1 MFLHKHYT
9 DFPSMYKLTNKDKY
23 YIFINKIGDIY
34 WNYNLIIQ
42 IILPLFIGF
51 LFIRPVVKY
60 FEPDF
65 YDDEWNLFK
74 EFNIVENPIRFFK
87 KALGGYLAGM
97 AANRMFYNMT
107 NYFLKTGEYIKNN
120 NHLLQVAKTELCED
134 IEDYMIDN
142 IDVTVIKVADKYPTY
157 NDFLKERKFEKFN
170 IITGLLQ
177 LDILCWDQAFD
188 NFLDMFNF
196 KYNLFLDNTYYMDKS
211 VKRLARFKDE
221 LLEKTWQFHRIRDW
235 IDPSINQRW

>member
-1 MFLHKHYT
+1 
-9 DFPSMYKLTNKDKY
+9 MYKLTNKDKY

-87 KALGGYLAGM
+87 KGLGGYLAGR
-97 AANRMFYNMT
+97 AA
-107 NYFLKTGEYIKNN
+107 
-120 NHLLQVAKTELCED
+120 
-134 IEDYMIDN
+134 IEC
-142 IDVTVIKVADKYPTY
+142 
-157 NDFLKERKFEKFN
+157 F
-170 IITGLLQ
+170 II
-177 LDILCWDQAFD
+177 
-188 NFLDMFNF
+188 
-196 KYNLFLDNTYYMDKS
+196 
-211 VKRLARFKDE
+211 
-221 LLEKTWQFHRIRDW
+221 
-235 IDPSINQRW
+235 